1 MNAWTVVLAVGL
13 SGAAVIAWR
22 RRSWGWAAGL
32 GALGLLFIWA
42 GLRWLASQVSWPVL
56 LLIAGGVGLLVWHR
70 WSHTAGSLG
79 RANRR
84 SRRKSGVASGVD
96 VWRQRRRVRA
106 LATTV
111 RPSLAALPR
120 WELLAMPTAAVGVR
134 VCRVGPQTVWTSSET
149 VVVEIGGP
157 RKGKTSSMSDQI
169 LDAPGAVLITSTKA
183 ELYHQLGELRA
194 HRGPVVLFNPGNVGG
209 LASTIAFDPLSGCES
224 PVTAAQLAADM
235 IPADHRGGSGDRE
248 HWNDQ
253 ARRVLAG
260 LLHAA
265 ALGGQSMVDV
275 SRWVARPHE
284 AAKEVPALLRRAG
297 TPVFEQD
304 VEQFLDTN
312 DRTRT
317 SITTSI
323 VPALEWLK
331 DEAGA
336 KAGRHGARFDVEWL
350 LNSRATVFLL
360 GQDEA
365 HTKALMCAL
374 TGHIAR
380 EARRLAELSPG
391 GRLDPPLRMAL
402 DEAANICP
410 VPLPAWTSDMGS
422 RGVSMIIACQ
432 SRAQLLRTYGPEGTA
447 AILTNADAIVIYGG
461 CSDREDL
468 LHFSTLAGERD
479 EWTTSTDAY
488 GRGTHRSIRRVP
500 VIQPAQIAA
509 LRPHRVLVFTGGLPP
524 LLGWGRKAWRRP
536 DIRAL
541 TNHRERCKRLRE
553 RTRRVSVLRVAC
565 GRHIERALALLA
577 GRWPDRFT
585 DRARRRYD
593 YNALRERL
601 DLVPVRRA
609 GRIRARRRP
618 AGPGQ
623 RARSSQPRRSSQPG
637 RSGRW
642 S

>member
-1 MNAWTVVLAVGL
+1 MNSGTVLLALAL
-13 SGAAVIAWR
+13 SGAAVVAWR
-22 RRSWGWAAGL
+22 RRIWGWAAGL
-32 GALGLLFIWA
+32 GAGALLFIWA
-42 GLRWLASQVSWPVL
+42 GLRWLAEQVSWPAL
-56 LLIAGGVGLLVWHR
+56 LLIVAAVGLLVWHR
-70 WSHTAGSLG
+70 WSRTAGALG

-111 RPSLAALPR
+111 RPSLAALSR
-120 WELLAMPTAAVGVR
+120 RELWRMPTAAVGVR

-194 HRGPVVLFNPGNVGG
+194 KVGPVVLFNPGNVGG
-209 LASTIAFDPLSGCES
+209 LASTIAFDPLSGCRS
-224 PVTAAQLAADM
+224 PVVAAQRAADM

-260 LLHAA
+260 LLYAA
-265 ALGGQSMVDV
+265 ALGGHTMVDV

-284 AAKEVPALLRRAG
+284 AAREVPALLRQAG

-323 VPALEWLK
+323 TPALEWLK
-331 DEAGA
+331 DAAGA
-336 KAGRHGARFDVEWL
+336 AAGRHDARFDVEWL
-350 LNSRATVFLL
+350 LRSRATVFLL

-410 VPLPAWTSDMGS
+410 VPLPQWTSDMGS

-479 EWTTSTDAY
+479 EWTTSTDAH
-488 GRGTHRSIRRVP
+488 GHGTHRSIRRVP

-509 LRPHRVLVFTGGLPP
+509 LPPHRVLVFTGGLPP
-524 LLGWGRKAWRRP
+524 LLGWGKKAWKRP

-541 TNHRERCKRLRE
+541 TEHGARIRRLRD
-553 RTRRVSVLRVAC
+553 RNRRVSVLRAAT
-565 GRHIERALALLA
+565 GQRIERVLALLA
-577 GRWPDRFT
+577 GRWPDRFG
-585 DRARRRYD
+585 DRARRRLE

-601 DLVPVRRA
+601 DLVPVRRP
-609 GRIRARRRP
+609 RRTRP
-618 AGPGQ
+618 ARPKGWLGGRRTGQ
-623 RARSSQPRRSSQPG
+623 TVARLPRRS
-637 RSGRW
+637 RRW